1 MAAPPPHHQAHQAPP
16 VHMAQMASGPP
27 MDMRAP
33 PIGEPRN
40 VMGDPRVPMMEP
52 RAPPMETRGTAAL
65 TMFQSDLQ
73 LKLIFVWFVINLSS
87 VPIPVGRQS
96 KCH

>member
-1 MAAPPPHHQAHQAPP
+1 MAAPPPHHQAPP
-16 VHMAQMASGPP
+16 VHMAP

-65 TMFQSDLQ
+65 TRLQSLWSLVNIIFLVSPSWQ
-73 LKLIFVWFVINLSS
+73 TNYFLKVFRPNKSLVVFLL
-87 VPIPVGRQS
+87 RL
-96 KCH
+96 

>member
-1 MAAPPPHHQAHQAPP
+1 MAAPPPHHQAPP
-16 VHMAQMASGPP
+16 VHMAP

-65 TMFQSDLQ
+65 TVLQSLWP
-73 LKLIFVWFVINLSS
+73 LVEIENKKMKYLLLV
-87 VPIPVGRQS
+87 PVGRQTKYLFKS
-96 KCH
+96 ILS